1 MRPRKNKQQISEKIE
16 FSTGLV
22 DNTRYIRPL
31 AVRPLNNYERVPNPW
46 GFFASGRSVREFLA
60 VRGSS
65 I

>member
-1 MRPRKNKQQISEKIE
+1 MRPDNKQQASETIE
-16 FSTGLV
+16 FSTSLV
-22 DNTRYIRPL
+22 DNTQYIRPL

-46 GFFASGRSVREFLA
+46 GFFVSGRSVRGFLA